1 MNTVWSGIA
10 ATVSEAVPSVS
21 PVAEAVMLAVPL
33 LVGVNVTEAT
43 PLCGVTVA
51 PGLKVPLTPAA
62 EKVTGSVAV
71 VTGFPNGS
79 WIVA

>member
-1 MNTVWSGIA
+1 M
-10 ATVSEAVPSVS
+10 SEPEPSVS

-33 LVGVNVTEAT
+33 LVGVKVTEAT
-43 PLCGVTVA
+43 PLLGVTVA
-51 PGLKVPLTPAA
+51 PGLKVPVMPVA

-71 VTGFPNGS
+71 VTGFPNWS